1 MGEEEFISRRLK
13 RQSRRPRSGDVVQ
26 DSDTFSAHILGTQV
40 SVSGSDVAQFVRAY
54 ESRLAD
60 YLHKPFLRVMTGGL
74 LVRNLKNF
82 RRYVLGAAICQH
94 YKFPEKRFIEAQF
107 HFHDDWKGIAPPVRY
122 VTSLISE
129 WNSVGRYK
137 SYCEKF
143 KTEIDYFGD
152 GQDNID
158 SSYKAKDNYVKSSQP
173 IPRLVQIYED
183 MIDFQMSSTRNSRKQ
198 VLRILGKPGKNYIPL
213 PYLRTLPLY
222 LELVNE
228 DAWGAEAYDF
238 DFYKK
243 IKSEI
248 ENIKNAR

>member
-1 MGEEEFISRRLK
+1 MGEEEFISRRSK
-13 RQSRRPRSGDVVQ
+13 NRSRRPRSRDTVQ
-26 DSDTFSAHILGTQV
+26 DSDTFSAKILGTKV
-40 SVSGSDVAQFVRAY
+40 SVLGSDVAAFVGAY

-60 YLHKPFLRVMTGGL
+60 YLDKPFLRVVPEGL
-74 LVRNLKNF
+74 LTRSLKNF
-82 RRYVLGAAICQH
+82 RSYVLGAAICKH
-94 YKFPEKRFIEAQF
+94 YKFPEKRFIEVQF
-107 HFHDDWKGIAPPVRY
+107 YFHDEWKGVAPPLQY

-129 WNSVGRYK
+129 WNSVGRYR

-152 GQDNID
+152 GDDNVD
-158 SSYKAKDNYVKSSQP
+158 SAYKVKNTHVKSLEPTSS
-173 IPRLVQIYED
+173 LVKIYED
-183 MIDFQMSSTRNSRKQ
+183 MIDFQMSSSRKTRKQ
-198 VLRILGKPGKNYIPL
+198 VLRVLGKPGKNYIPL

-222 LELVNE
+222 RELVDE

-248 ENIKNAR
+248 ENTKNAR